1 MGHVVVLGSI
11 NMDVSIE
18 CDRVPHEG
26 ETINGSNLLMSPGGK
41 GANQA
46 VAAARA
52 GACVQMIGA
61 VGSDAFGS
69 VLCESL
75 AQAGVAT
82 QLIAATPGSS
92 GVAVVLRSHQNNRII
107 IEHGAN
113 YALDETRALRDL
125 NAALTPHDVL
135 LIQFECSKSLVEA
148 AITSAH
154 ARGCRV
160 IVNPSPARSMS
171 RELLAACD
179 VLCLNETEC
188 EQLFGIT
195 PTIDEHGTCP
205 EAPALQEV
213 AKRICATAPA
223 DDGIDESCA
232 AAPADDASEQH
243 VPNNVPNNVPKNQP
257 CSSSCSLLV
266 TLGAAGSMRVTPQ
279 NVMYQPSFAVHV
291 QDTTAAG
298 DTFVGYLAACL
309 AADMPFA
316 QAQLRAS
323 YAAALATTK
332 VGAQLSIPTKQEVEA
347 YFSTKGGTTQNK

>member
-18 CDRVPHEG
+18 CDRLPHEG

-92 GVAVVLRSHQNNRII
+92 GVAVVLRSNQNNRII

-125 NAALTPHDVL
+125 NAALTPNDVL

-148 AITSAH
+148 AITTAH
-154 ARGCRV
+154 AKGCRV

-171 RELLAACD
+171 RELMAACD

-195 PTIDEHGTCP
+195 PTIDENGTCP
-205 EAPALQEV
+205 EARALQEV
-213 AKRICATAPA
+213 AKCICAVAQ
-223 DDGIDESCA
+223 DS
-232 AAPADDASEQH
+232 ASEKNT
-243 VPNNVPNNVPKNQP
+243 PNNVP
-257 CSSSCSLLV
+257 CSSSCSILV
-266 TLGAAGSMRVTPQ
+266 TLGAAGSMRVTSQ

-309 AADMPFA
+309 AADMPFE

-323 YAAALATTK
+323 YAAALATTE

-347 YFSTKGGTTQNK
+347 YFSTKGGTTQNE

>member
-18 CDRVPHEG
+18 CDRLPHEG

-125 NAALTPHDVL
+125 NAALMPHDVL

-171 RELLAACD
+171 RELMAACD

-223 DDGIDESCA
+223 EDGAGGACG
-232 AAPADDASEQH
+232 PAQDGGAVQNGASEQ
-243 VPNNVPNNVPKNQP
+243 NTL
-257 CSSSCSLLV
+257 SSASCSLLV
-266 TLGAAGSMRVTPQ
+266 TLGAAGSMRVTSQ

-309 AADMPFA
+309 AADMPFE

-347 YFSTKGGTTQNK
+347 YFSTKGGTTQNE

>member
-26 ETINGSNLLMSPGGK
+26 ETINGSHLLMSPGGK

-69 VLCESL
+69 VLCKSL

-82 QLIAATPGSS
+82 QLIAVTPGSS

-148 AITSAH
+148 AITTAH
-154 ARGCRV
+154 AKGCRV

-171 RELLAACD
+171 RELMAACD

-195 PTIDEHGTCP
+195 PTIDENGTCP
-205 EAPALQEV
+205 EARALQEV
-213 AKRICATAPA
+213 AKCICAVAQ
-223 DDGIDESCA
+223 DS
-232 AAPADDASEQH
+232 ASEKNT
-243 VPNNVPNNVPKNQP
+243 PNNVP

-266 TLGAAGSMRVTPQ
+266 TLGAAGSMRVTSQ

-309 AADMPFA
+309 AADMPFE

-347 YFSTKGGTTQNK
+347 YFSTKGGTTQNE

>member
-125 NAALTPHDVL
+125 NATLTPHDVL

-148 AITSAH
+148 AITAAH
-154 ARGCRV
+154 AKGCRV

-171 RELLAACD
+171 RELMAACD

-195 PTIDEHGTCP
+195 PTIDENGTCP
-205 EAPALQEV
+205 EASALQEV
-213 AKRICATAPA
+213 AKRICAVVQ
-223 DDGIDESCA
+223 DGV
-232 AAPADDASEQH
+232 SEKNT
-243 VPNNVPNNVPKNQP
+243 PNNVP

-347 YFSTKGGTTQNK
+347 YFSTKGGTTQKE

>member
-26 ETINGSNLLMSPGGK
+26 ETINGSHLLMSPGGK

-82 QLIAATPGSS
+82 QLIAVTPGSS

-148 AITSAH
+148 AITAAH

-171 RELLAACD
+171 RELIGACD

-195 PTIDEHGTCP
+195 PTIDENGTCP
-205 EAPALQEV
+205 EARALQEV
-213 AKRICATAPA
+213 AKRICAVVQ
-223 DDGIDESCA
+223 DGV
-232 AAPADDASEQH
+232 SE
-243 VPNNVPNNVPKNQP
+243 KNTLS
-257 CSSSCSLLV
+257 SSSCSLLV
-266 TLGAAGSMRVTPQ
+266 TLGAAGSIRVTSQ

-298 DTFVGYLAACL
+298 DTFVGYLAAYL

-347 YFSTKGGTTQNK
+347 YFSTKGGTTQKE

>member
-125 NAALTPHDVL
+125 NATLTPHDVL

-154 ARGCRV
+154 AKGCRV

-171 RELLAACD
+171 RELMAACD

-195 PTIDEHGTCP
+195 PTIDENGTCP
-205 EAPALQEV
+205 EARALQEV
-213 AKRICATAPA
+213 AKRICAVVQ
-223 DDGIDESCA
+223 DGV
-232 AAPADDASEQH
+232 SEKNT
-243 VPNNVPNNVPKNQP
+243 PNNVP

-266 TLGAAGSMRVTPQ
+266 TLGAAGSMRVTSQ

-309 AADMPFA
+309 AADMPFE

-347 YFSTKGGTTQNK
+347 YFSTKGGTTQNE

>member
-1 MGHVVVLGSI
+1 MFGAYRGVYMGHVVVLGSI

-18 CDRVPHEG
+18 CDRMPHEG
-26 ETINGSNLLMSPGGK
+26 ETINGSHLLMSPGGK

-69 VLCESL
+69 VLCKSL

-82 QLIAATPGSS
+82 QLIAVTPGSS

-125 NAALTPHDVL
+125 NATLTPHDVL

-148 AITSAH
+148 AITTAY
-154 ARGCRV
+154 AKGCRV

-171 RELLAACD
+171 RGLIGACD

-188 EQLFGIT
+188 KQLFGIT
-195 PTIDEHGTCP
+195 PTIDENGTCP
-205 EAPALQEV
+205 EASALQEV
-213 AKRICATAPA
+213 AKRICA
-223 DDGIDESCA
+223 
-232 AAPADDASEQH
+232 AAPADICAVAQNGASEQ
-243 VPNNVPNNVPKNQP
+243 NTLS
-257 CSSSCSLLV
+257 SSSCSLLV
-266 TLGAAGSMRVTPQ
+266 TLGAAGSMRVTSQ

-316 QAQLRAS
+316 KACERAS

-347 YFSTKGGTTQNK
+347 YFSTKGGTTQKE

>member
-26 ETINGSNLLMSPGGK
+26 ETINGSHLLMSPGGK

-82 QLIAATPGSS
+82 QLIAITPGSS

-107 IEHGAN
+107 VEHGAN

-125 NAALTPHDVL
+125 NAALTPNDVL

-148 AITSAH
+148 AITTAH
-154 ARGCRV
+154 AKGCRV

-171 RELLAACD
+171 RELMAACD

-195 PTIDEHGTCP
+195 PTIDENGTCP
-205 EAPALQEV
+205 EARALQEV
-213 AKRICATAPA
+213 AKCI
-223 DDGIDESCA
+223 CA
-232 AAPADDASEQH
+232 AAQDGVSE
-243 VPNNVPNNVPKNQP
+243 KNTLS
-257 CSSSCSLLV
+257 SSSCSLLV
-266 TLGAAGSMRVTPQ
+266 TLGAAGSMRVTSQ

-298 DTFVGYLAACL
+298 DTFVGYLAAYL

-316 QAQLRAS
+316 KACERAS

-347 YFSTKGGTTQNK
+347 YFSTKGGTTQKE

>member
-18 CDRVPHEG
+18 CDRVPREG

-92 GVAVVLRSHQNNRII
+92 GVAVVLRSNQNNRII

-125 NAALTPHDVL
+125 NAALTPNDVL

-148 AITSAH
+148 AITTAH
-154 ARGCRV
+154 AKGCRV

-171 RELLAACD
+171 RELMAACD

-195 PTIDEHGTCP
+195 PTIDENGTCP
-205 EAPALQEV
+205 EARALQEV
-213 AKRICATAPA
+213 AKCICAVAQ
-223 DDGIDESCA
+223 DS
-232 AAPADDASEQH
+232 ASEKNT
-243 VPNNVPNNVPKNQP
+243 PNNVP
-257 CSSSCSLLV
+257 CSSSCSILV
-266 TLGAAGSMRVTPQ
+266 TLGAAGSIRVTSQ

-309 AADMPFA
+309 AADMPFE

-347 YFSTKGGTTQNK
+347 YFSTKGGTTQNE

>member
-69 VLCESL
+69 VLCKSL

-82 QLIAATPGSS
+82 QLIAVTPGSS

-113 YALDETRALRDL
+113 YALSETRALRDL
-125 NAALTPHDVL
+125 NATLTPHDVL

-148 AITSAH
+148 AISTAH
-154 ARGCRV
+154 AKGCRV

-171 RELLAACD
+171 RELMAACD

-195 PTIDEHGTCP
+195 PTIDENGTCP
-205 EAPALQEV
+205 EARALQEV
-213 AKRICATAPA
+213 AKCI
-223 DDGIDESCA
+223 CA
-232 AAPADDASEQH
+232 AAQDGVSEKNT
-243 VPNNVPNNVPKNQP
+243 PNNVP

>member
-1 MGHVVVLGSI
+1 MGRVVVLGSI

-26 ETINGSNLLMSPGGK
+26 ETINGSHLLMSPGGK

-82 QLIAATPGSS
+82 QLIAATSGSS
-92 GVAVVLRSHQNNRII
+92 GVAVVLRSNQNNRII

-113 YALDETRALRDL
+113 YALDETRALHDL
-125 NAALTPHDVL
+125 NATLTPHDVL

-148 AITSAH
+148 AITTAH
-154 ARGCRV
+154 VKGCRV

-171 RELLAACD
+171 RELMGACD

-195 PTIDEHGTCP
+195 PTIDENGTCP
-205 EAPALQEV
+205 EARALQEV
-213 AKRICATAPA
+213 AKRICAVAQ
-223 DDGIDESCA
+223 DS
-232 AAPADDASEQH
+232 ASEKTT
-243 VPNNVPNNVPKNQP
+243 PNNVP

-266 TLGAAGSMRVTPQ
+266 TLGAAGSMRVTSQ

-316 QAQLRAS
+316 KACERAS

>member
-18 CDRVPHEG
+18 CDRVPLEG

-125 NAALTPHDVL
+125 NATLSPHDVL

-148 AITSAH
+148 AITAAH
-154 ARGCRV
+154 AKGCRV

-171 RELLAACD
+171 RELMAACD

-213 AKRICATAPA
+213 AKRICAAA
-223 DDGIDESCA
+223 QDGV
-232 AAPADDASEQH
+232 SE
-243 VPNNVPNNVPKNQP
+243 KNTLS
-257 CSSSCSLLV
+257 SSSCSLLV
-266 TLGAAGSMRVTPQ
+266 TLGAVGSMRVTSQ

-298 DTFVGYLAACL
+298 DTFVGYLAAYL

-316 QAQLRAS
+316 KACERAS

-347 YFSTKGGTTQNK
+347 YFSTKGGTTQKE

>member
-18 CDRVPHEG
+18 CDRLPHEG

-82 QLIAATPGSS
+82 QLIAVTPGSS
-92 GVAVVLRSHQNNRII
+92 GVAVVLRSHENNRII

-125 NAALTPHDVL
+125 NEALTPNDVL

-148 AITSAH
+148 AITAAH
-154 ARGCRV
+154 AKGCRV

-171 RELLAACD
+171 RELMGACD

-195 PTIDEHGTCP
+195 PTIDENGTCP
-205 EAPALQEV
+205 EARALQEV
-213 AKRICATAPA
+213 AKRICAVVQ
-223 DDGIDESCA
+223 DGV
-232 AAPADDASEQH
+232 SE
-243 VPNNVPNNVPKNQP
+243 KNTLS
-257 CSSSCSLLV
+257 SSSCSLLV
-266 TLGAAGSMRVTPQ
+266 TLGAAGSMRVTSQ

-309 AADMPFA
+309 AADMPFE

-323 YAAALATTK
+323 YAAALATTE

-347 YFSTKGGTTQNK
+347 YFSTKGGTTQKE

>member
-18 CDRVPHEG
+18 CDRLPHEG

-82 QLIAATPGSS
+82 QLIAVTPGSS
-92 GVAVVLRSHQNNRII
+92 GVAVVLRSHENNRII

-125 NAALTPHDVL
+125 NEALTPHDVL

-148 AITSAH
+148 AITTAH

-171 RELLAACD
+171 RELMGACD

-195 PTIDEHGTCP
+195 PTIDENGTCP
-205 EAPALQEV
+205 EARALQEV
-213 AKRICATAPA
+213 AKCI
-223 DDGIDESCA
+223 CA
-232 AAPADDASEQH
+232 AAQDSASEKNT
-243 VPNNVPNNVPKNQP
+243 PNNVP

-266 TLGAAGSMRVTPQ
+266 TLGAVGSMRVTSQ

-298 DTFVGYLAACL
+298 DTFVGYLAAYL

-316 QAQLRAS
+316 KACERAS

-347 YFSTKGGTTQNK
+347 YFSTKGGTTQKE

>member
-92 GVAVVLRSHQNNRII
+92 GVAVVLRSNQNNRII

-125 NAALTPHDVL
+125 NATLTPHDVL

-148 AITSAH
+148 AITAAH

-205 EAPALQEV
+205 EACALQEV

-223 DDGIDESCA
+223 EDGAGGACGVAQDGA
-232 AAPADDASEQH
+232 AAQDGASEQNT
-243 VPNNVPNNVPKNQP
+243 PNNVP

-279 NVMYQPSFAVHV
+279 NVRYQPSFSAHV

-316 QAQLRAS
+316 KACERAS

>member
-18 CDRVPHEG
+18 CDRLPHEG

-125 NAALTPHDVL
+125 NAALMPHDVL

-148 AITSAH
+148 AITAAH
-154 ARGCRV
+154 AKGCRV

-171 RELLAACD
+171 RELIGACD

-195 PTIDEHGTCP
+195 PTIDENGTCP
-205 EAPALQEV
+205 EARALQEV
-213 AKRICATAPA
+213 AKRICAVVQ
-223 DDGIDESCA
+223 DGV
-232 AAPADDASEQH
+232 SE
-243 VPNNVPNNVPKNQP
+243 KNTLS
-257 CSSSCSLLV
+257 SSSCSLLV
-266 TLGAAGSMRVTPQ
+266 TLGAAGSMRVTSQ

-309 AADMPFA
+309 AADMPFE

-347 YFSTKGGTTQNK
+347 YFSAKGGTTQKE

>member
-26 ETINGSNLLMSPGGK
+26 ETINGSHLLMSPGGK

-69 VLCESL
+69 VLCKSL
-75 AQAGVAT
+75 AQADVAT
-82 QLIAATPGSS
+82 QLIAVTPGSS

-125 NAALTPHDVL
+125 NAALTPNDVL

-148 AITSAH
+148 AITAAH
-154 ARGCRV
+154 AKGCRV

-171 RELLAACD
+171 RELIGACD

-195 PTIDEHGTCP
+195 PTIDENGTCP
-205 EAPALQEV
+205 EARALQEV
-213 AKRICATAPA
+213 AKRICAVVQ
-223 DDGIDESCA
+223 DGV
-232 AAPADDASEQH
+232 SEKNT
-243 VPNNVPNNVPKNQP
+243 PNNVP

-266 TLGAAGSMRVTPQ
+266 TLGAAGSMRVTSQ

-309 AADMPFA
+309 AADMPFE

>member
-125 NAALTPHDVL
+125 NAALTPNDVL

-148 AITSAH
+148 AITTAH
-154 ARGCRV
+154 AKGCRV

-171 RELLAACD
+171 RELMAACD

-195 PTIDEHGTCP
+195 PTIDENGTCP
-205 EAPALQEV
+205 EARALQEV
-213 AKRICATAPA
+213 AKCI
-223 DDGIDESCA
+223 CA
-232 AAPADDASEQH
+232 AAQDGVSE
-243 VPNNVPNNVPKNQP
+243 KNTLS
-257 CSSSCSLLV
+257 SSSCSLLV
-266 TLGAAGSMRVTPQ
+266 TLGAVGSMRVTSQ

-298 DTFVGYLAACL
+298 DTFVGYLAAYL

-316 QAQLRAS
+316 KACERAS

-347 YFSTKGGTTQNK
+347 YFSTKGGTTQKE

>member
-18 CDRVPHEG
+18 CDRLPHEG

-125 NAALTPHDVL
+125 NAALMPHDVL

-148 AITSAH
+148 AITAAH
-154 ARGCRV
+154 AKGCRV

-171 RELLAACD
+171 RELIGACD

-195 PTIDEHGTCP
+195 PTIDENGTCP
-205 EAPALQEV
+205 EARALQEV
-213 AKRICATAPA
+213 AKRICAVVQ
-223 DDGIDESCA
+223 DGV
-232 AAPADDASEQH
+232 SE
-243 VPNNVPNNVPKNQP
+243 KNTLS
-257 CSSSCSLLV
+257 SSSCSLLV
-266 TLGAAGSMRVTPQ
+266 TLGAAGSMRVTSQ

-309 AADMPFA
+309 AADMPFE

-323 YAAALATTK
+323 YAAALATTE

-347 YFSTKGGTTQNK
+347 YFSAKGGTTQKE

>member
-18 CDRVPHEG
+18 CDRMPHEG
-26 ETINGSNLLMSPGGK
+26 ETINGSHLLMSPGGK

-82 QLIAATPGSS
+82 QLIAVTPGSS

-148 AITSAH
+148 AITTAH
-154 ARGCRV
+154 AKGCRV

-171 RELLAACD
+171 RELMAACD

-223 DDGIDESCA
+223 EDGAGGACG
-232 AAPADDASEQH
+232 PAQDGGAVQNGASEQ
-243 VPNNVPNNVPKNQP
+243 NTL
-257 CSSSCSLLV
+257 SSASCSLLV

-309 AADMPFA
+309 AADMPFE

-347 YFSTKGGTTQNK
+347 YFSTKGGTTQNE

>member
-18 CDRVPHEG
+18 CDRLPHEG

-125 NAALTPHDVL
+125 NAALMPHDVL

-148 AITSAH
+148 AITAAH
-154 ARGCRV
+154 AKGCRV

-171 RELLAACD
+171 RELIGACD

-195 PTIDEHGTCP
+195 PTIDENGTCP
-205 EAPALQEV
+205 EARALQEV
-213 AKRICATAPA
+213 AKRICAVVQ
-223 DDGIDESCA
+223 DGV
-232 AAPADDASEQH
+232 SE
-243 VPNNVPNNVPKNQP
+243 KNTLS
-257 CSSSCSLLV
+257 SSSCSLLV
-266 TLGAAGSMRVTPQ
+266 TLGAAGSMRVTSQ

-309 AADMPFA
+309 AADMPFE

-323 YAAALATTK
+323 YAAALATTE

-347 YFSTKGGTTQNK
+347 YFSTKGGTTQKE

>member
-18 CDRVPHEG
+18 CDRMPHEG
-26 ETINGSNLLMSPGGK
+26 ETINGSHLLMSPGGK

-82 QLIAATPGSS
+82 QLIAVTPGSS

-148 AITSAH
+148 AITTAH

-171 RELLAACD
+171 RELMAACD

-195 PTIDEHGTCP
+195 PTIDENGTCP
-205 EAPALQEV
+205 EARALQEV
-213 AKRICATAPA
+213 AKCICAVAQ
-223 DDGIDESCA
+223 DS
-232 AAPADDASEQH
+232 ASEKNT
-243 VPNNVPNNVPKNQP
+243 PNNVP

-266 TLGAAGSMRVTPQ
+266 TLGAAGSMRVTSQ
-279 NVMYQPSFAVHV
+279 NVMYQPSFAVYV

-309 AADMPFA
+309 AADMPFE

-347 YFSTKGGTTQNK
+347 YFSTKGGTTQNE

>member
-18 CDRVPHEG
+18 CDRMPHEG
-26 ETINGSNLLMSPGGK
+26 ETINGSHLLMSPGGK

-82 QLIAATPGSS
+82 QLIAVTPGSS

-125 NAALTPHDVL
+125 NAALTPNDVL

-148 AITSAH
+148 AITAAH

-171 RELLAACD
+171 RELIGACD

-195 PTIDEHGTCP
+195 PTIDENGTCP
-205 EAPALQEV
+205 EARALQEV
-213 AKRICATAPA
+213 AKRICAVVQ
-223 DDGIDESCA
+223 DGV
-232 AAPADDASEQH
+232 SE
-243 VPNNVPNNVPKNQP
+243 KNTLS
-257 CSSSCSLLV
+257 SSSCSLLV
-266 TLGAAGSMRVTPQ
+266 TLGAAGSMRVTSQ

-298 DTFVGYLAACL
+298 DTFVGYLAAYL

-347 YFSTKGGTTQNK
+347 YFSTKGGMTQKE

>member
-92 GVAVVLRSHQNNRII
+92 GVAVVLRSNQNNRII

-113 YALDETRALRDL
+113 YALDETRALHDL
-125 NAALTPHDVL
+125 NATLTPHDVL

-148 AITSAH
+148 AITTAH
-154 ARGCRV
+154 AKGCRV

-171 RELLAACD
+171 RELMGACD

-195 PTIDEHGTCP
+195 PTIDENGTCP
-205 EAPALQEV
+205 EARALQEV
-213 AKRICATAPA
+213 AKRICAVVQ
-223 DDGIDESCA
+223 DGV
-232 AAPADDASEQH
+232 SEKNT
-243 VPNNVPNNVPKNQP
+243 PNNVP

-266 TLGAAGSMRVTPQ
+266 TLGAAGSMRVTSQ

-309 AADMPFA
+309 AADMPFE

-332 VGAQLSIPTKQEVEA
+332 VGAQFSIPTKQEVEA
-347 YFSTKGGTTQNK
+347 YFSTKGGTTQNE

>member
-223 DDGIDESCA
+223 DDGAGGACRRAQDGGA
-232 AAPADDASEQH
+232 VQNGASEQ
-243 VPNNVPNNVPKNQP
+243 NTLS
-257 CSSSCSLLV
+257 SSSCSLLV

-309 AADMPFA
+309 AADMPFE

-332 VGAQLSIPTKQEVEA
+332 VGAQLSIPTKQEIEA

>member
-82 QLIAATPGSS
+82 QFIAATPGSS

-148 AITSAH
+148 AITTAH

-171 RELLAACD
+171 RELMAACD

-195 PTIDEHGTCP
+195 PTIDENGTCP
-205 EAPALQEV
+205 EARALQEV
-213 AKRICATAPA
+213 AKCICAVAQ
-223 DDGIDESCA
+223 DS
-232 AAPADDASEQH
+232 ASEKNT
-243 VPNNVPNNVPKNQP
+243 PNNVP

-266 TLGAAGSMRVTPQ
+266 TLGAAGSMRVTSQ
-279 NVMYQPSFAVHV
+279 NVMYQPSFAVYV

-309 AADMPFA
+309 AADMPFE

-347 YFSTKGGTTQNK
+347 YFSTKGGTTQNE

>member
-18 CDRVPHEG
+18 CDRVPREG

-61 VGSDAFGS
+61 VGGDAFGS

-75 AQAGVAT
+75 AQVGVAT

-92 GVAVVLRSHQNNRII
+92 GVAVVLRSNQNNRII

-125 NAALTPHDVL
+125 NAALTPNDVL

-148 AITSAH
+148 AITTAH
-154 ARGCRV
+154 AKGCRV

-171 RELLAACD
+171 RELMAACD

-195 PTIDEHGTCP
+195 PTIDENGTCP
-205 EAPALQEV
+205 EARALQEV
-213 AKRICATAPA
+213 AKCICAVAQ
-223 DDGIDESCA
+223 DS
-232 AAPADDASEQH
+232 ASEKNT
-243 VPNNVPNNVPKNQP
+243 PNNVP
-257 CSSSCSLLV
+257 CSSSCSILV
-266 TLGAAGSMRVTPQ
+266 TLGAAGSIRVTSQ

-309 AADMPFA
+309 AADMPFE

-347 YFSTKGGTTQNK
+347 YFSTKGGTTQNE

>member
-18 CDRVPHEG
+18 CDRVPYEG
-26 ETINGSNLLMSPGGK
+26 ETINGSHLLMSPGGK

-82 QLIAATPGSS
+82 QLIAITPGSS

-125 NAALTPHDVL
+125 NAALTPNDVL

-148 AITSAH
+148 AITTAH
-154 ARGCRV
+154 AKGCRV

-171 RELLAACD
+171 RELMAACD

-195 PTIDEHGTCP
+195 PTIDENGTCP
-205 EAPALQEV
+205 EARALQEV
-213 AKRICATAPA
+213 AKCI
-223 DDGIDESCA
+223 CA
-232 AAPADDASEQH
+232 AAQDSASEKNT
-243 VPNNVPNNVPKNQP
+243 PNNVP

-266 TLGAAGSMRVTPQ
+266 TLGAVGSMRVTSQ

-298 DTFVGYLAACL
+298 DTFVGYLAAYL

-316 QAQLRAS
+316 KACERAS

-347 YFSTKGGTTQNK
+347 YFSTKGGTTQKE

>member
-18 CDRVPHEG
+18 CDRVPYEG
-26 ETINGSNLLMSPGGK
+26 ETINGSHLLMSPGGK

-61 VGSDAFGS
+61 VGSDVFGS

-82 QLIAATPGSS
+82 QLIAITPGSS

-125 NAALTPHDVL
+125 NAALTPNDVL

-148 AITSAH
+148 AITTAH
-154 ARGCRV
+154 AKGCRV

-171 RELLAACD
+171 RELMAACD

-195 PTIDEHGTCP
+195 PTIDENGTCP
-205 EAPALQEV
+205 EARALQEV
-213 AKRICATAPA
+213 AKCI
-223 DDGIDESCA
+223 CA
-232 AAPADDASEQH
+232 AAQDSASEKNT
-243 VPNNVPNNVPKNQP
+243 PNNVP

-266 TLGAAGSMRVTPQ
+266 TLGAVGSMRVTSQ

-298 DTFVGYLAACL
+298 DTFVGYLAAYL

-316 QAQLRAS
+316 KACERAS

-347 YFSTKGGTTQNK
+347 YFSTKGGTTQKE

>member
-18 CDRVPHEG
+18 CDRVPREG

-125 NAALTPHDVL
+125 YATLTPHDVL

-148 AITSAH
+148 AITAAH
-154 ARGCRV
+154 AKGCRV

-171 RELLAACD
+171 RELMAACD

-205 EAPALQEV
+205 EAHALQEV

-223 DDGIDESCA
+223 EDGAGGACA
-232 AAPADDASEQH
+232 AVQDAAAVQNT
-243 VPNNVPNNVPKNQP
+243 PNNVP

>member
-18 CDRVPHEG
+18 CDRMPHEG
-26 ETINGSNLLMSPGGK
+26 ETINGSHLLMSPGGK

-82 QLIAATPGSS
+82 QLIAVTPGSS

-113 YALDETRALRDL
+113 YALDETQALRDL

-148 AITSAH
+148 AITTAH
-154 ARGCRV
+154 AKGCRV

-171 RELLAACD
+171 RELMAACD

-195 PTIDEHGTCP
+195 PTIDENGTCP
-205 EAPALQEV
+205 EARALQEV
-213 AKRICATAPA
+213 AKRICAVVQ
-223 DDGIDESCA
+223 DGV
-232 AAPADDASEQH
+232 SEKNT
-243 VPNNVPNNVPKNQP
+243 PNNVP

-266 TLGAAGSMRVTPQ
+266 TLGAAGSMRVTSQ

-309 AADMPFA
+309 AADMPFE

-347 YFSTKGGTTQNK
+347 YFSTKGGTTQNE

>member
-18 CDRVPHEG
+18 CDRMPHEG
-26 ETINGSNLLMSPGGK
+26 ETINGSHLLMSPGGK

-82 QLIAATPGSS
+82 QLIAVTPGSS

-148 AITSAH
+148 AITTAH
-154 ARGCRV
+154 AKGCRV

-171 RELLAACD
+171 RELMAACD

-195 PTIDEHGTCP
+195 PTIDENGTCP
-205 EAPALQEV
+205 EARALQEV
-213 AKRICATAPA
+213 AKCICAVAQ
-223 DDGIDESCA
+223 DS
-232 AAPADDASEQH
+232 ASEKNT
-243 VPNNVPNNVPKNQP
+243 PNNVP

-266 TLGAAGSMRVTPQ
+266 TLGAAGSMRVTSQ

-309 AADMPFA
+309 AADMPFE

-347 YFSTKGGTTQNK
+347 YFSTKGGTTQKE

>member
-18 CDRVPHEG
+18 CDRVPYEG
-26 ETINGSNLLMSPGGK
+26 ETINGSHLLMSPGGK

-82 QLIAATPGSS
+82 QLIAITPGSS

-125 NAALTPHDVL
+125 NAALTPNDVL

-148 AITSAH
+148 AITTAH
-154 ARGCRV
+154 AKGCRV

-171 RELLAACD
+171 RELMAACD

-195 PTIDEHGTCP
+195 PTIDENGTCP
-205 EAPALQEV
+205 EARALQEV
-213 AKRICATAPA
+213 AKCI
-223 DDGIDESCA
+223 CA
-232 AAPADDASEQH
+232 AAQDSASEKNT
-243 VPNNVPNNVPKNQP
+243 PNNVP

-266 TLGAAGSMRVTPQ
+266 TLGAVGSMRVTSQ

-309 AADMPFA
+309 AADMPFE

-347 YFSTKGGTTQNK
+347 YFSTKGGTTQNE

>member
-18 CDRVPHEG
+18 CDRLPHEG

-92 GVAVVLRSHQNNRII
+92 GVAVVLRSNQNNRII

-125 NAALTPHDVL
+125 NAALTPNDVL

-148 AITSAH
+148 AITTAH
-154 ARGCRV
+154 AKGCRV

-171 RELLAACD
+171 RELMAACD

-195 PTIDEHGTCP
+195 PTIDENGTCP
-205 EAPALQEV
+205 EARALQEV
-213 AKRICATAPA
+213 AKCICAVAQ
-223 DDGIDESCA
+223 DS
-232 AAPADDASEQH
+232 ASEKNT
-243 VPNNVPNNVPKNQP
+243 PNNVP
-257 CSSSCSLLV
+257 CSSSCSILV
-266 TLGAAGSMRVTPQ
+266 TLGAAGSMRVTSQ

-309 AADMPFA
+309 AADMPFE

-347 YFSTKGGTTQNK
+347 YFSTKGGTTQNE

>member
-18 CDRVPHEG
+18 CDRLPHEG

-125 NAALTPHDVL
+125 NAALMPHDVL

-148 AITSAH
+148 AITAAH
-154 ARGCRV
+154 AKGCRV

-171 RELLAACD
+171 RELIGACD

-195 PTIDEHGTCP
+195 PTIDENGTCP
-205 EAPALQEV
+205 EARALQEV
-213 AKRICATAPA
+213 AKCICAVVQ
-223 DDGIDESCA
+223 DGVSA
-232 AAPADDASEQH
+232 
-243 VPNNVPNNVPKNQP
+243 KNTLS
-257 CSSSCSLLV
+257 SSSCSLLV
-266 TLGAAGSMRVTPQ
+266 TLGAAGSMRVTSQ

-309 AADMPFA
+309 AADMPFE

-323 YAAALATTK
+323 YAAALATTE

-347 YFSTKGGTTQNK
+347 YFSAKGGTTQKE

>member
-18 CDRVPHEG
+18 CDRMPHEG
-26 ETINGSNLLMSPGGK
+26 ETINGSHLLMSPGGK

-82 QLIAATPGSS
+82 QLIAVTPGSS

-125 NAALTPHDVL
+125 NAVLTPHDVL

-148 AITSAH
+148 AITTAH
-154 ARGCRV
+154 AKGCRV

-171 RELLAACD
+171 RELMAACD

-195 PTIDEHGTCP
+195 PTIDENGTCP
-205 EAPALQEV
+205 EARALQEV
-213 AKRICATAPA
+213 AKCICAVAQ
-223 DDGIDESCA
+223 DS
-232 AAPADDASEQH
+232 ASEKNT
-243 VPNNVPNNVPKNQP
+243 PNNVP

-309 AADMPFA
+309 AADMPFE

>member
-26 ETINGSNLLMSPGGK
+26 ETINGSHLLMSPGGK

-82 QLIAATPGSS
+82 KLIAVTPGSS

-148 AITSAH
+148 AITTAH
-154 ARGCRV
+154 AKGCRV

-171 RELLAACD
+171 RELMGVCN

-205 EAPALQEV
+205 EAHALQEV
-213 AKRICATAPA
+213 AKRICA
-223 DDGIDESCA
+223 A
-232 AAPADDASEQH
+232 AQDSASEKNT
-243 VPNNVPNNVPKNQP
+243 PNNVP

-266 TLGAAGSMRVTPQ
+266 TLGAAGSMRVTSQ
-279 NVMYQPSFAVHV
+279 NVTYQPSFAVHV

-309 AADMPFA
+309 AADMPFE

-347 YFSTKGGTTQNK
+347 YFSTKGGTTQNE

>member
-18 CDRVPHEG
+18 CDRLPHEG

-92 GVAVVLRSHQNNRII
+92 GVAVVLRSNQNNRII

-125 NAALTPHDVL
+125 NAALTPNDVL

-148 AITSAH
+148 AITTAH
-154 ARGCRV
+154 AKGCRV

-171 RELLAACD
+171 RELMAACD

-195 PTIDEHGTCP
+195 PTIDENGTCP
-205 EAPALQEV
+205 EARALQEV
-213 AKRICATAPA
+213 AKRICAVVQ
-223 DDGIDESCA
+223 DGV
-232 AAPADDASEQH
+232 SE
-243 VPNNVPNNVPKNQP
+243 KNTLS
-257 CSSSCSLLV
+257 SSSCSLLV
-266 TLGAAGSMRVTPQ
+266 TLGAAGSMRVTSQ

-309 AADMPFA
+309 AADMPFE

-347 YFSTKGGTTQNK
+347 YFSTKGGTTQKE

>member
-26 ETINGSNLLMSPGGK
+26 ETINGSHLLMSPGGK

-75 AQAGVAT
+75 AQARVAT
-82 QLIAATPGSS
+82 QLIAVTPGSS

-125 NAALTPHDVL
+125 NAALTPNDVL

-148 AITSAH
+148 AITAAH
-154 ARGCRV
+154 AKGCRV

-171 RELLAACD
+171 RELMGACD

-195 PTIDEHGTCP
+195 PTIDENGTCP
-205 EAPALQEV
+205 EARALQEV
-213 AKRICATAPA
+213 AKCI
-223 DDGIDESCA
+223 CA
-232 AAPADDASEQH
+232 AAQDSASEKNT
-243 VPNNVPNNVPKNQP
+243 PNNVP

-266 TLGAAGSMRVTPQ
+266 TLGAAGSMRVTSQ

-309 AADMPFA
+309 AADMPFE

-347 YFSTKGGTTQNK
+347 YFSTKGGTTQNE

>member
-18 CDRVPHEG
+18 CDRLPHEG

-92 GVAVVLRSHQNNRII
+92 GVAVVLRSNQNNRII

-125 NAALTPHDVL
+125 NAALTPNDVL

-148 AITSAH
+148 AITTAH
-154 ARGCRV
+154 AKGCRV

-171 RELLAACD
+171 RELIGACD

-195 PTIDEHGTCP
+195 PTIDENGTCP
-205 EAPALQEV
+205 EARALQEV
-213 AKRICATAPA
+213 AKRICAVVQ
-223 DDGIDESCA
+223 DGV
-232 AAPADDASEQH
+232 SE
-243 VPNNVPNNVPKNQP
+243 KNTLS
-257 CSSSCSLLV
+257 SSSCSLLV
-266 TLGAAGSMRVTPQ
+266 TLGAAGSMRVTSQ

-309 AADMPFA
+309 AADMPFE

-332 VGAQLSIPTKQEVEA
+332 VGAQLSIPTKQEVES
-347 YFSTKGGTTQNK
+347 YFSTKGGTTQNE